1 MQKNNLAA
9 RAGRWSAHH
18 RKRAILGWIAFV
30 ILATVLGGAVGQRM
44 LADED
49 TGNGESRAADQAI
62 AAAGVLVGQ
71 PPLPDGAPEHGRE
84 DDERDPAEDRALA
97 VMGAPAARAG
107 GEVVLRHVHHRASGA
122 RALLRG
128 EPPSH
133 RFGCPQPRRAA
144 LPPRVGVILPCF

>member
-62 AAAGVLVGQ
+62 AAAGFPKKTEEQVLVQGRARGMQ
-71 PPLPDGAPEHGRE
+71 PPRRRSA
-84 DDERDPAEDRALA
+84 
-97 VMGAPAARAG
+97 MSSS
-107 GEVVLRHVHHRASGA
+107 ASA
-122 RALLRG
+122 
-128 EPPSH
+128 
-133 RFGCPQPRRAA
+133 PRRT
-144 LPPRVGVILPCF
+144 